1 MSRTHW
7 SKAYKQL
14 AFGVT
19 VCFNGCQTSNVWRH
33 PVRTCFLV
41 SCPCWDATGGKFVLG
56 FWTFI
61 VMLWNNENFTLLCFC
76 SQNYDKLNV
85 RTGHFTP
92 LPNGCS
98 PLKRD
103 LKDYISWVDKSLWWD
118 DNYTTILII
127 SKMSR
132 YWARLPTTVA
142 FYVWDSFHNFQCSRY
157 QGLTGKSCC
166 LKQHF
171 WLSAAILRFTKIK

>member
-1 MSRTHW
+1 MFCHKAFRVKKRQLLLTWFVFAQQNTLCKNFETLRIISGSKFAFFIKKCAWNMSRRHW

-19 VCFNGCQTSNVWRH
+19 VCFNGCQSSNVWRH
-33 PVRTCFLV
+33 AVRTCFLV
-41 SCPCWDATGGKFVLG
+41 SCPRWDATGGKFVLG

-76 SQNYDKLNV
+76 WQNYDKLNV

-118 DNYTTILII
+118 D
-127 SKMSR
+127 S
-132 YWARLPTTVA
+132 
-142 FYVWDSFHNFQCSRY
+142 
-157 QGLTGKSCC
+157 
-166 LKQHF
+166 
-171 WLSAAILRFTKIK
+171 